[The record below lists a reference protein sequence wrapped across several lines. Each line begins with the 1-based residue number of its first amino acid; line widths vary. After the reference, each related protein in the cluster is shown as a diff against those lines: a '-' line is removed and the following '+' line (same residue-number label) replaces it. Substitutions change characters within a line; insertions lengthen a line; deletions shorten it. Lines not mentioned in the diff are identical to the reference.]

1 MNRREFSALLPAFL
15 SAAALLPEAAQAQ
28 APKSYPPLLSGP
40 YPPGP
45 EYVQQPGRNSH
56 RFFAGMLP
64 DNIRSE
70 CHVTTIEPGTPHEPV
85 GHHLHS
91 EIWFVSEG
99 TVSLNVNGTEH
110 VLNQGDVGLVT
121 AGDLHYVT
129 NIGKIRSTYFV
140 ITVGPPEPAVTP
152 VKA

>member
-28 APKSYPPLLSGP
+28 APTSYPPLASGP
-40 YPPGP
+40 YPPGR

-85 GHHLHS
+85 GKHLHS
-91 EIWFVSEG
+91 EIWFVAEG
-99 TVSLNVNGTEH
+99 TVSLNINGTEH
-110 VLNQGDVGLVT
+110 VLNQGDVGLCA

-129 NIGKIRSTYFV
+129 NIGKTRSTYFV
-140 ITVGPPEPAVTP
+140 ITVGPPEPLPPA
-152 VKA
+152 KA